1 MTLLCMKECEN
12 LNIGYEDFIE
22 GQFRIRGEKM
32 MQIATN
38 ENQELEKSS
47 VDGIEQRIAEFY
59 EAEERL
65 LKYVYRLEKAEAQK
79 LIRFMINNVLETTKG
94 DKLDGIT
101 YYFIT
106 LSGIVARHLR
116 KDHMTAS
123 KTFDFN
129 EACIMLINNK
139 LTEDNIFEIGDELI
153 EFITYTISDRKPP
166 LFKHHT
172 VNNVLQFVNTD
183 VESAMSVEGISSKF
197 DVSTSHLSRI
207 FREHVGITLVE
218 YINVRKVEEAQY
230 YLRFSDNKISDISD
244 HFHFCNQS
252 YFTRVFKKLTGET
265 PRRFR
270 ANIANNYFRYKLP
283 GEE

>member
-1 MTLLCMKECEN
+1 MIQMSK
-12 LNIGYEDFIE
+12 
-22 GQFRIRGEKM
+22 
-32 MQIATN
+32 N
-38 ENQELEKSS
+38 ENKKLEKDLDD
-47 VDGIEQRIAEFY
+47 VIEQRFSNY
-59 EAEERL
+59 FEAEGRL
-65 LKYVYRLEKAEAQK
+65 LKYVYRLEKVEAQK
-79 LIRFMINNVLETTKG
+79 VMRLMINDVLETTKG
-94 DKLDGIT
+94 NKLDGIT

-106 LSGIVARHLR
+106 LTGIVARHLR
-116 KDHMTAS
+116 KYHMSAS
-123 KTFDFN
+123 KAFSFN
-129 EACIMLINNK
+129 EACITLVKNK

-153 EFITYTISDRKPP
+153 EFVTYTITDRKPP

-172 VNNVLQFVNTD
+172 VNNVLQFVNKD

-230 YLRFSDNKISDISD
+230 YLRFSEERISDISD

-252 YFTRVFKKLTGET
+252 YFTRVFKKHTGET

-270 ANIANNYFRYKLP
+270 ANLANNYFRYKLP

>member
-1 MTLLCMKECEN
+1 ML
-12 LNIGYEDFIE
+12 
-22 GQFRIRGEKM
+22 
-32 MQIATN
+32 QITTN
-38 ENQELEKSS
+38 ENKMLGKISDVE
-47 VDGIEQRIAEFY
+47 VEQRLAEFY

-65 LKYVYRLEKAEAQK
+65 LKYVYRSEKVEAQK
-79 LIRFMINNVLETTKG
+79 IIRVMINNVLETTKG
-94 DKLDGIT
+94 DKLHGIAC
-101 YYFIT
+101 YFIT

-116 KDHMTAS
+116 KDRMTAS
-123 KTFDFN
+123 KTFNFN
-129 EACIMLINNK
+129 EACIMLVNDK
-139 LTEDNIFEIGDELI
+139 LTEDNIFEIGAELI
-153 EFITYTISDRKPP
+153 EFITYTITDRKPP

-172 VNNVLQFVNTD
+172 VNNVLQFVNKD
-183 VESAMSVEGISSKF
+183 VESAMSVEGISSEF

-230 YLRFSDNKISDISD
+230 YLRFSNNRISDISD

-252 YFTRVFKKLTGET
+252 YFTRVFKKHTGET